1 MMAEFDD
8 VLDDG
13 ARISEETGSY
23 WLNRP
28 LSNGQREAFSIKVLR
43 RLTGDEKGKFKALPF
58 SSFLQGEERFYGDGK
73 TADAALRDCLA
84 KIKGVPSDEI
94 FPSSEEEST

>member
-43 RLTGDEKGKFKALPF
+43 RLTGD
-58 SSFLQGEERFYGDGK
+58 
-73 TADAALRDCLA
+73 
-84 KIKGVPSDEI
+84 
-94 FPSSEEEST
+94 

>member
-43 RLTGDEKGKFKALPF
+43 RLTGDEKGTFAAVPF
-58 SSFLQGEERFYGDGK
+58 ASFLPGVERFYGDGK

-94 FPSSEEEST
+94 FRSLSSREE